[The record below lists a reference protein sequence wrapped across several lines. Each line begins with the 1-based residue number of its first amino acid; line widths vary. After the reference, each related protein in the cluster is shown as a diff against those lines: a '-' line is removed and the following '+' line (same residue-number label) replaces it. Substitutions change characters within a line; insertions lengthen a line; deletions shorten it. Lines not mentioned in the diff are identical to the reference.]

1 MRVALVSG
9 GARGIGR
16 AIALALASDGRQ
28 VAIGDLLEADA
39 RATVDEIERAGGRA
53 AAMSLDVT
61 DSGSVAATV
70 QSVAVPRIGRG
81 TGGGARVQ
89 REARAGT
96 SRRFARGR
104 RSRRLDAD

>member
-1 MRVALVSG
+1 VA
-9 GARGIGR
+9 ARGIGR

-53 AAMSLDVT
+53 AATSLDVT

-70 QSVAVPRIGRG
+70 QSVAYLESDEAQEGVR
-81 TGGGARVQ
+81 AFSEK
-89 REARAGT
+89 REPDFAPFPARA
-96 SRRFARGR
+96 SV
-104 RSRRLDAD
+104 